1 MSGLKDD
8 RGRMAGIG
16 LAVVLAVIAVVG
28 VVYELREAPPAPA
41 PPPAAAPAA
50 APAPAAPA
58 SAPAPAPA
66 AADADSCSF
75 PGPVPALPRGEIATP
90 DDMKTQ
96 HDAIQG
102 FVKALEAYQDCESQ
116 KAANAPAG
124 TDEQVKQHWIAL
136 GNRAV
141 DDAHA
146 LANAYA
152 EQLKIYHERHPE
164 PLPAK

>member
-28 VVYELREAPPAPA
+28 VVYEVREAPPAPA
-41 PPPAAAPAA
+41 PAPAA
-50 APAPAAPA
+50 APAPAPAVPA
-58 SAPAPAPA
+58 SAPRPAPA
-66 AADADSCSF
+66 AADADHCSF

-90 DDMKTQ
+90 EDMKTQ

-102 FVKALEAYQDCESQ
+102 FVKALEAYQDCETQQS
-116 KAANAPAG
+116 ANAPAG
-124 TDEQVKQHWIAL
+124 TDEQLKQHWIAL